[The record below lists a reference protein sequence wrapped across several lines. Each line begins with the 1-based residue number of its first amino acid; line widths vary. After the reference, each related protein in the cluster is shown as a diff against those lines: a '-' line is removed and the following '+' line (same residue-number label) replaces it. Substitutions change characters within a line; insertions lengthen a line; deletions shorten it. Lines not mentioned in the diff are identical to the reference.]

1 MSVSAREE
9 ESPSPELRLLPRSQK
24 DRKQSLL
31 STDGDGYVS
40 RFADDMEAAQLDMG
54 TALLDRAGALLAN
67 ADASA
72 GELRYLAN
80 RLVEALHDALRVADS
95 RGRRVPGLGVGG
107 GKEGVGRLASAE

>member
-1 MSVSAREE
+1 MSENEE
-9 ESPSPELRLLPRSQK
+9 ESPSPELRLLPWGEKNEKR
-24 DRKQSLL
+24 SLL

-54 TALLDRAGALLAN
+54 TTLLDRAGALLGD

-107 GKEGVGRLASAE
+107 GKEGVGRLVAAE

>member
-1 MSVSAREE
+1 MSESKREE
-9 ESPSPELRLLPRSQK
+9 EGPPSELRLLPRTQDSEK
-24 DRKQSLL
+24 RCLL
-31 STDGDGYVS
+31 SSDGDGYVS

-54 TALLDRAGALLAN
+54 TTLLDRAGALLGD

-80 RLVEALHDALRVADS
+80 RLVESLGDALRVADS

-107 GKEGVGRLASAE
+107 GEGGVGRVVAAE